1 MTGGASRI
9 LGSAWWLFAIATI
22 FFVVLSGVG
31 VWRYVATDPAYT
43 QVADVTSFRTPAAD
57 DRPTLH
63 LLLPDKVADPLP
75 ANQLQ
80 CRSASGQRW
89 QSSLLDNVSATLHGM
104 HWSSVLELP
113 KGWRSGDR
121 ITCTGVSG
129 RGLLAAEDKQ
139 PALIM
144 AGVAAVGALLAA
156 GFTIAG
162 LVLRPRRRPVG

>member
-1 MTGGASRI
+1 MTGRASRI
-9 LGSAWWLFAIATI
+9 VGSLWWLFAIATV
-22 FFVVLSGVG
+22 FFVGLSVVG

-43 QVADVTSFRTPAAD
+43 KVADVTSFRTPAAD

-63 LLLPDKVADPLP
+63 LLLPDEVADPLR

-89 QSSLLDNVSATLHGM
+89 QSSLLDNVSATRGGT

-121 ITCTGVSG
+121 IICSGVSG
-129 RGLLAAEDKQ
+129 PALLAAEDKQ
-139 PALIM
+139 PALIIT
-144 AGVAAVGALLAA
+144 GVAAVAALLAA
-156 GFTIAG
+156 AFTIAG
-162 LVLRPRRRPVG
+162 LVLRPRRRRVG